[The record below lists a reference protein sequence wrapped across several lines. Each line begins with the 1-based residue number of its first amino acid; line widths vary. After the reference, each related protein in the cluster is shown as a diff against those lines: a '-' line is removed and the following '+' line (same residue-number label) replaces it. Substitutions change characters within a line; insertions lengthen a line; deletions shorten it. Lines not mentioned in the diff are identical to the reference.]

1 MNIIAKEQYGVLG
14 DPISHSQSPAIHNL
28 FASQLHQTINYKAFH
43 VIQDELKKFIAEYK
57 KRGGKGLNVTLPHKT
72 AVMEY
77 IDEISPRAAKAG
89 AVNTLIF
96 DENKIIG
103 DNTDGIGLINDLEN
117 NFHHNIKNKNI
128 LIIGAGGASRG
139 IISPL
144 MEKEPSSLTIT
155 NRTASK
161 ANRLVSRFQQY
172 LNIDACGIDALKPN
186 QPYDII
192 INATSAAITST
203 SIDFPCF
210 IIAKNT
216 ICYDLSYESSPTQFM
231 LWAMKNGAECAIQGW
246 GMLIEQAAES
256 YLIWKKIRPDTSA
269 ILKQLNINAS
279 SQVLRRL

>member
-43 VIQDELKKFIAEYK
+43 IIQNELKKFIIEYK
-57 KRGGKGLNVTLPHKT
+57 KKGGKGLNVTLPHKT

-77 IDEISPRAAKAG
+77 LDEISPRAAKAG

-117 NFHHNIKNKNI
+117 NFHRNIKNKNI

-144 MEKEPSSLTIT
+144 MEKEPSSLTIA

-161 ANRLVSRFQQY
+161 ANQLVSRFQQY
-172 LNIDACGIDALKPN
+172 LNIDACGIDALKPD

-203 SIDFPCF
+203 SIDFPYF

-216 ICYDLSYESSPTQFM
+216 ICYDLSYGSSPTQFM
-231 LWAMKNGAECAIQGW
+231 LWAMENGAECAIQGW

-256 YLIWKKIRPDTSA
+256 YLIWRKIRPDTSA

>member
-43 VIQDELKKFIAEYK
+43 VIQNELKKFITEYK
-57 KRGGKGLNVTLPHKT
+57 KKGGKGLNVTLPHKT

-117 NFHHNIKNKNI
+117 NFHQNIKNKNI

-139 IISPL
+139 IINPL
-144 MEKEPSSLTIT
+144 MEKEPSSLTIA

-161 ANRLVSRFQQY
+161 ANQLVSRFQQY
-172 LNIDACGIDALKPN
+172 LNIDACGIDALKPK

-192 INATSAAITST
+192 INATSSAITST

-216 ICYDLSYESSPTQFM
+216 ICYDLSYGSSPTQFM
-231 LWAMKNGAECAIQGW
+231 LWAMENGAECAIQGW